1 MSKLIGGEIIGQGTY
16 GCVHK
21 PQMECE
27 SSPSRADTVSK
38 ILLDAKADAELAEF
52 AAVATADPTQTIHL
66 GTPTK
71 CAIKE
76 TRDNIHAIDECNNS
90 GLTDTTFY
98 PNKLSDYALLVMK
111 DGGQDLTTFGEVIY
125 RSAAT
130 SENQNKMELFWL
142 EVSRLFYGLKVFK
155 DAGIVHHDI
164 TQNNVVYNI
173 NANRLNFI
181 DFGLMT
187 KPKDIVEDA
196 RNGKGYRRWW
206 SLPWE
211 ISDFSY
217 AKYFAYLKANDSH
230 APRVM
235 PAIADEY
242 DDFFQ
247 LILPDVQ
254 PEEVAAI
261 KTMMSRKY
269 NEQINSYSKH
279 NYAKRI
285 NESID
290 TRDSYGVG
298 LTLLYIL
305 NRSRHLIGSDFG
317 DKLNALFA
325 NMISPLVSER
335 YSVNVLIADY
345 NKIMTE
351 SGLLA
356 KHNKHY
362 DDNFLLVNVEPAVED
377 KEVPQTPTVQPP
389 VPPEPVVPGG
399 RYRPRS
405 RKSKTARR
413 CKMTK
418 RMRSRKANKAKR
430 SNKKR

>member
-21 PQMECE
+21 PQMECD
-27 SSPSRADTVSK
+27 SSPSSADTVSK
-38 ILLDAKADAELAEF
+38 IMLNAKADSELAEF
-52 AAVATADPTQTIHL
+52 AAVAMADPTQTIHL
-66 GTPTK
+66 GTPIK
-71 CAIKE
+71 CAIKN
-76 TRDNIHAIDECNNS
+76 TPDNIDAIDECNNT
-90 GLTDTTFY
+90 GVTTTTFY
-98 PNKLSDYALLVMK
+98 PNKLDDYALLVMK

-125 RSAAT
+125 SWANA

-187 KPKDIVEDA
+187 KPRDIVEDA
-196 RNGKGYRRWW
+196 RNGRGYPRWW

-217 AKYFAYLKANDSH
+217 SKYKAYVTANDSN
-230 APRVM
+230 APRAM
-235 PAIADEY
+235 PSIADLY
-242 DDFFQ
+242 NDLFHI
-247 LILPDVQ
+247 ILPDVQ
-254 PEEVAAI
+254 PEEVARI
-261 KTMMSRKY
+261 KTEMSIKY
-269 NEQINSYSKH
+269 NEQTYSYRKY

-290 TRDSYGVG
+290 TTDSYGVG
-298 LTLLYIL
+298 IAMLYIL
-305 NRSRHLIGSDFG
+305 NRSRHLIDSVFG
-317 DKLNALFA
+317 DNLNALFT

-335 YSVNVLIADY
+335 YSVGDLIAKY
-345 NKIMTE
+345 IQIMTE
-351 SGLLA
+351 SGFLE

-362 DDNFLLVNVEPAVED
+362 DENFLLVNND
-377 KEVPQTPTVQPP
+377 DQPP
-389 VPPEPVVPGG
+389 ATPEPVLPGG

-405 RKSKTARR
+405 RKSKSTRR
-413 CKMTK
+413 RKSTK
-418 RMRSRKANKAKR
+418 RTRSRKANKAKR
-430 SNKKR
+430 SHKKH